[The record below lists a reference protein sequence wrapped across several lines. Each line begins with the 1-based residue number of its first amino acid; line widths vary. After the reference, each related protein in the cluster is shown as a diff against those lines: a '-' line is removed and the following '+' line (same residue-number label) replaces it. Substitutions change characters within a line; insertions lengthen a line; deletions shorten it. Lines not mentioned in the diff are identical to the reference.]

1 VADFAEAVLGSLL
14 QHSPLQQRPVL
25 NYSFLLHRVANAHA
39 QDMAQRDYFNH
50 LSPDGVAANE
60 RVRRGGFSLPPH
72 YAAQANNVESL
83 AAGIFNEVAVWAGLL
98 SSAGHRA
105 HLLGE
110 GEFFRAQNWYGIGV
124 AHNPESRYQIYW
136 VILIAQGDYTSGE

>member
-25 NYSFLLHRVANAHA
+25 NYSFQLHRVANAHA
-39 QDMAQRDYFNH
+39 QDMALHDYFSH
-50 LSPDGVAANE
+50 TRWDDITANE
-60 RVRRGGFSLPPH
+60 RVREGGFSLPSH
-72 YAAQANNVESL
+72 YPEVGNNVESL

-98 SSAGHRA
+98 RSPGHRA

-110 GEFFRAQNWYGIGV
+110 GEFFRAQNWYGVGV
-124 AHNPESRYQIYW
+124 AHNSESRYQIYW